1 MIFFLRTE
9 GYMAQVEADLDF
21 VLGIFRSFSGFNNL
35 RKESE
40 VAANDFLK
48 NFEEK

>member
-1 MIFFLRTE
+1 
-9 GYMAQVEADLDF
+9 MAQIEADMGF

-40 VAANDFLK
+40 DAATDFLK
-48 NFEEK
+48 DLEKK